1 MKLKITSIL
10 AGVLALTAIATP
22 VIVHAQPAD
31 LPGPIPQRMFSGLN
45 LTEAQKAQ
53 LKQIGQS
60 TRSQIQAVLTPQ
72 QQEQMKQVRAQRE
85 KLRETVTSLNLTAE
99 QKTKIREIMQSTR
112 QQMEGVL
119 TPEQRAQL
127 RQQIQSRLQS
137 RSTQRQSG
145 Q

>member
-1 MKLKITSIL
+1 MKLKITSIF
-10 AGVLALTAIATP
+10 AGLMALTAIATP
-22 VIVHAQPAD
+22 MIVHAQSPD
-31 LPGPIPQRMFSGLN
+31 LSGPIPQQMFSGLN

-72 QQEQMKQVRAQRE
+72 QQEQMKQVRAEGQKMRE
-85 KLRETVTSLNLTAE
+85 MVKDLNLTAD
-99 QKTKIREIMQSTR
+99 QKTKIRDIMQASR
-112 QQMEGVL
+112 QQMEAVL

-127 RQQIQSRLQS
+127 RQQIQSRIQS
-137 RSTQRQSG
+137 RRNQLRPG